1 MKYEFAY
8 LMGSLFLAVIW
19 LGLFIALP
27 KSRKKMI
34 WVSFLTLPLGLTEPI
49 FVPRYWV
56 PPTLFDLADTYR
68 IDLESFIF
76 SFAIGGVASVIYE
89 TISRQKKKM
98 SEPERHLK
106 MHRFHRLAV
115 LSPLPVFVFLYWLT
129 DMNPIYSTLVALATG
144 IVATKFCRPDL
155 KSVMVRAAIIFTVIY
170 FLIFWVTF
178 VILTPGYV
186 THVWKLSRLSGIL
199 ILGVPLEELLFAAA
213 LGGMWSSLYE
223 HLGWYKY
230 GK

>member
-8 LMGSLFLAVIW
+8 LIGSLFLAVIW

-56 PPTLFDLADTYR
+56 PPTLFDLANTYR
-68 IDLESFIF
+68 IDIESFIF

-106 MHRFHRLAV
+106 THRFHRLAV

-144 IVATKFCRPDL
+144 VVTTKFCRPDL

-186 THVWKLSRLSGIL
+186 AHVWKLSRLSGIL

>member
-8 LMGSLFLAVIW
+8 LIGSLFLAVIW
-19 LGLFIALP
+19 LGLFIVIP

-34 WVSFLTLPLGLTEPI
+34 WVSFLTLLLGLTEPI

-56 PPTLFDLADTYR
+56 PPTLFNLANTYR

-106 MHRFHRLAV
+106 RHRFHRLAV

-144 IVATKFCRPDL
+144 VVATKFCRPDL

-178 VILTPGYV
+178 VVLTPGYV
-186 THVWKLSRLSGIL
+186 THVWKLSDLTEVL

-213 LGGMWSSLYE
+213 FGAMWGSIYE

>member
-8 LMGSLFLAVIW
+8 LIGSLFLAVIW

-34 WVSFLTLPLGLTEPI
+34 WVSFLTLPLGLTEPV

-56 PPTLFDLADTYR
+56 PPTLYNLANTYR

-89 TISRQKKKM
+89 AISRQKKKM
-98 SEPERHLK
+98 SKPERHLK

-129 DMNPIYSTLVALATG
+129 DINPIYSTLVALATG
-144 IVATKFCRPDL
+144 VVATKFCRPDL

-186 THVWKLSRLSGIL
+186 AHVWKLTSLSGIL
-199 ILGVPLEELLFAAA
+199 ILGVPLEELLFAAT